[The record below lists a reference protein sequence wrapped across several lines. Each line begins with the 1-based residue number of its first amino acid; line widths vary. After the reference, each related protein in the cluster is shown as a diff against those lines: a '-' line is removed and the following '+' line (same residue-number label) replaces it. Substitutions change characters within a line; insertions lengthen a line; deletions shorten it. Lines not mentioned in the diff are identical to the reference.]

1 MTNRSIN
8 HCHTEL
14 RKIINK
20 RLKDGKIFI
29 FGCSKA
35 SVSYWEN
42 ILSLH
47 FPNAKIE
54 QHEEGLR
61 IW

>member
-1 MTNRSIN
+1 MTHRPIN

-20 RLKDGKIFI
+20 RLKDGRVFI
-29 FGCSKA
+29 LGCSVT
-35 SVSYWEN
+35 SVGYWQN

-61 IW
+61 IE